1 METEKFV
8 FYAVAFDPIKI
19 QTCLAPQNDCQ
30 HLIFLKD
37 YYVVGEKMT
46 RNGPK
51 MAKLK
56 GCLF

>member
-8 FYAVAFDPIKI
+8 FNAVGFDSIKI
-19 QTCLAPQNDCQ
+19 WTCLAPQNDRQ
-30 HLIFLKD
+30 YSSFVKD
-37 YYVVGEKMT
+37 YNVVGEKK
-46 RNGPK
+46 GPK